1 MGFSPR
7 RGDTLLHLNVT
18 FGTGVRNFTFI
29 AAEMWG
35 IQPPKLSKFAIL
47 PTNLPLRG
55 DSFAQFLLNS
65 QHVYASVGRFKI
77 FNLVAFGEQTIKLP
91 GITIFPRSGHFPTN
105 FQ

>member
-1 MGFSPR
+1 M
-7 RGDTLLHLNVT
+7 
-18 FGTGVRNFTFI
+18 
-29 AAEMWG
+29 G
-35 IQPPKLSKFAIL
+35 IQPPKSSKFQTLPTNLPSTL